1 MMKRLTNTMLTG
13 LIALLPIYLTFALLV
28 WLFQTVDAFFQ
39 PWLAQVFQVRIWGLG
54 ILITVFVIFTTG
66 VIVSSV
72 SGALALDWVGGILER
87 VPILKGLYRG
97 IKQIVESF
105 NPNNPSGFKEFVLV
119 ENPSGSGYNGGFL
132 TGEFMLI
139 QDGGI
144 KRELAVVFIPS
155 NHLYLGAI
163 HIVDRARI
171 VKTTMTLQDGVAF
184 ALSAGASV
192 KGEIQQVHKDSNHNR
207 GNSTKKRQVT

>member
-1 MMKRLTNTMLTG
+1 MMKRFRNTMLAG
-13 LIALLPIYLTFALLV
+13 LIALLPLYLTFALLV

-39 PWLAQVFQVRIWGLG
+39 PWLARAFHVSIWGLG
-54 ILITVFVIFTTG
+54 ILATMLVVFVTG

-72 SGALALDWVGGILER
+72 SGGLVLDWIDRVLER

-105 NPNNPSGFKEFVLV
+105 NPNNPAGFKEFVLV
-119 ENPSGSGYNGGFL
+119 ESPSGADYSGGFL

-139 QDGGI
+139 QTNGMR
-144 KRELAVVFIPS
+144 RELAVVFIPS

-171 VKTTMTLQDGVAF
+171 VKTTMTLQDGVTF
-184 ALSAGASV
+184 ALSAGASAN
-192 KGEIQQVHKDSNHNR
+192 GDIQQVGYPAPPLGR
-207 GNSTKKRQVT
+207 GKG

>member
-1 MMKRLTNTMLTG
+1 MMKRLRNTMLTG

-39 PWLAQVFQVRIWGLG
+39 PWLASTFHVRIWGLG
-54 ILITVFVIFTTG
+54 ILLTALIVFITG
-66 VIVSSV
+66 LIVSSV
-72 SGALALDWVGGILER
+72 SGGLMLEWIDRILER
-87 VPILKGLYRG
+87 IPILKGLYRG
-97 IKQIVESF
+97 IKQVVESF

-119 ENPSGSGYNGGFL
+119 ENPSGSGYDGGFL

-139 QDGGI
+139 EENGI
-144 KRELAVVFIPS
+144 RRELAAIFIPS

-171 VKTTMTLQDGVAF
+171 VKTSLTLQDGVAF

-192 KGEIQQVHKDSNHNR
+192 KGEVRKTDAS
-207 GNSTKKRQVT
+207 V

>member
-1 MMKRLTNTMLTG
+1 MMKRLRNTMFTG

-28 WLFQTVDAFFQ
+28 WLFQTVDGFFQ
-39 PWLAQVFQVRIWGLG
+39 PWLAQVFHVRIWGLG
-54 ILITVFVIFTTG
+54 ILLTSLVVFITG

-72 SGALALDWVGGILER
+72 SGGLVLDWIDRILER

-119 ENPSGSGYNGGFL
+119 ENPSGSGYDAGFL
-132 TGEFMLI
+132 TGEFVLI
-139 QDGGI
+139 QENGV
-144 KRELAVVFIPS
+144 RHELAAVFIPS

-171 VKTTMTLQDGVAF
+171 VKTALTLQDGVTF

-192 KGEIQQVHKDSNHNR
+192 KGEIQGTGYSN
-207 GNSTKKRQVT
+207 RQVEKGKG